1 MNLDMVIRF
10 GKYKGR
16 TVKWVMYNDRRYF
29 NWASENAPDMFKD
42 YKPAAKPRSLDTQVG
57 GIPRKLDTQNEGWEW
72 GKRKFEEPPDLPSRY
87 DIRSYRFW
95 DGLPGED

>member
-42 YKPAAKPRSLDTQVG
+42 YKPAAKPRSLDTQPEGKPKYKEV
-57 GIPRKLDTQNEGWEW
+57 PEEADEALDTWTN
-72 GKRKFEEPPDLPSRY
+72 PSLFYEIAQQMLRE
-87 DIRSYRFW
+87 R
-95 DGLPGED
+95 GEL